1 MVLLIYPKKGANPH
15 TFCIDYSRKLIPN
28 DKEVNKMNAQP
39 LTINRYMIQAG
50 DTIKSIATQF
60 DTTPVELMKLN
71 GNKPLIIQPKQFIN
85 VPLLENNRTHVIAE
99 GETLQDLLIRYK
111 LTPDELVHLNQDLFL
126 QAGQMVTIQH

>member
-1 MVLLIYPKKGANPH
+1 
-15 TFCIDYSRKLIPN
+15 
-28 DKEVNKMNAQP
+28 
-39 LTINRYMIQAG
+39 MIQAG

-60 DTTPVELMKLN
+60 ETTPVELMKLN

-85 VPLLENNRTHVIAE
+85 VPLIENNRTHVIAE
-99 GETLQDLLIRYK
+99 GESLQDLLIRYK